1 MKNRILNNNSL
12 EFFNASADAVGTL
25 GPNGSNIKLVSN
37 NGVIELGTTAGD
49 VQLGAVGQ
57 TVSMKWLGGGTLS
70 SNANSLNVGA
80 SGDVVNLNVGGVT
93 YNFPSYIVRN
103 TDYATYS
110 NYGVVRADNTTITIS
125 GGVISTN
132 PNYLK
137 TQGTTVAGLVSAVTA
152 GAGSR
157 SFVTDATVTT
167 FGTTVAG
174 GGVNAVPVYSDGTN
188 WRIG

>member
-12 EFFNASADAVGTL
+12 EFFNASADVVGTL

-37 NGVIELGTTAGD
+37 NGVIELGTTASD

-70 SNANSLNVGA
+70 SNTNSLNVGA

-93 YNFPSYIVRN
+93 YNFPSNLVRN
-103 TDYATYS
+103 TDYATS
-110 NYGVVRADNTTITIS
+110 SSVGVVRVDNVTITIS

-152 GAGSR
+152 GAGGR

-174 GGVNAVPVYSDGTN
+174 GGANAVPVYSDGTN

>member
-1 MKNRILNNNSL
+1 MKNRILNNNNL
-12 EFFNASADAVGTL
+12 EFFNTSADAIGTI
-25 GPNGSNIKLVSN
+25 GPNGSNLKLYAN
-37 NGVIELGTTAGD
+37 NGVVELGTTAGD

-70 SNANSLNVGA
+70 SNTNSLNIGA

-93 YNFPSYIVRN
+93 YNLPSNLVRN
-103 TDYATYS
+103 TDYATS
-110 NYGVVRADNTTITIS
+110 TVYGVVRVDNVTVTIN

-152 GAGSR
+152 GAGGR

-167 FGTTVAG
+167 FGTTVVG
-174 GGVNAVPVYSDGTN
+174 GGANSVPVYSDGTN